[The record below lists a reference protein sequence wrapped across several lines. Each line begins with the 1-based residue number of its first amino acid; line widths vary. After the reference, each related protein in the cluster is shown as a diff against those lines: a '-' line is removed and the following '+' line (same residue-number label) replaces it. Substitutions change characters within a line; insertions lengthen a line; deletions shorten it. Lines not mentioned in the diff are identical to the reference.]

1 MSDVEQIKNQIS
13 RLSPQELADFRAWY
27 ARFDADEWDRQ
38 IGQDAAA
45 DKLNALADEALQ
57 AHASDR
63 FSRAHLPL

>member
-57 AHASDR
+57 AHASG
-63 FSRAHLPL
+63 STTGL